1 MRKLY
6 RNHHKAVGSGVLA
19 GVGEWMEVTPL
30 VVRIGY
36 VVIIL
41 LTGIIPGIALYLILH
56 FLLPKKGG

>member
-6 RNHHKAVGSGVLA
+6 RNQHNAVGSGILA

-36 VVIIL
+36 IAIIL
-41 LTGIIPGIALYLILH
+41 LTGIIPGIVLYLILH
-56 FLLPKKGG
+56 FLLPKK